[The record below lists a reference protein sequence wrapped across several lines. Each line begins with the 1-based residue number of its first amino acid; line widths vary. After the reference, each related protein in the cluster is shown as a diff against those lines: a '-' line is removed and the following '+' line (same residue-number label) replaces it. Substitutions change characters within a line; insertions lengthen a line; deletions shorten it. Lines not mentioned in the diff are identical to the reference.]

1 MRLAAALPVLL
12 AAATAHSA
20 SLSPLTDDAANLVL
34 APPTAEAI
42 AAENPP
48 AVTLPGRQP
57 GFHPLVTGA
66 PLSAGWTIPGLLLAR
81 HMPAPPAG
89 TGPFLPGR

>member
-12 AAATAHSA
+12 AATTVHGA
-20 SLSPLTDDAANLVL
+20 SLSPLTDDAASLVL

-42 AAENPP
+42 AAESPP
-48 AVTLPGRQP
+48 EVALPLQQP

-66 PLSAGWTIPGLLLAR
+66 PLTADGTFPGLLLAR
-81 HMPAPPAG
+81 DMPATPSGADPS
-89 TGPFLPGR
+89 LPVR